1 MPYLQVRNVPEDL
14 HARLR
19 RRAREEG
26 CAMSSIVLA
35 GLERELTRREWRGR
49 LVRRAKVDLGIP
61 AADLLARERHG
72 RDQG

>member
-1 MPYLQVRNVPEDL
+1 
-14 HARLR
+14 
-19 RRAREEG
+19 
-26 CAMSSIVLA
+26 MSSIVLA

-49 LVRRAKVDLGIP
+49 LEKRAKVDLGIS